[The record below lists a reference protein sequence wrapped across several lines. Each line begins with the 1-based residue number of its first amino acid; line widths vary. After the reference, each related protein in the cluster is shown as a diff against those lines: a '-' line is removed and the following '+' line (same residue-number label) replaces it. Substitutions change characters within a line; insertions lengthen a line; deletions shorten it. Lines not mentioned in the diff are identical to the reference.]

1 MKMKKPTGYFLV
13 TVFWLAV
20 LTFCSLKT
28 QAQTFVSTTPENR
41 NVVLEE
47 FTGIYCQFCPD
58 GHLIAQN
65 LHNADPND
73 VFLINIHTGGYANPN
88 GPSDPDFNS
97 LFGSA
102 IAGNSGLIGYPAGTV
117 NRDIISYSLSPQGN
131 PGTTALSRGDW
142 ATEVDTVLSQASYVN
157 VGAQASY
164 DMVTGI
170 LTVNTETYYTQTT
183 TNINVLHVAVV
194 QNNTPGPQTG
204 ALSYNP
210 GAIITGPWNP
220 TYNHQHMLR
229 HLMDGANGLE
239 YNVTTA
245 GTFVPNTHTW
255 QMPANLSSGQSTTG
269 FFPDLDPTNM
279 DIVAYIAEGPG
290 AIITGVQAEVL
301 CIFPNAYDANVTN
314 STSED
319 VICESETDISITFRN
334 YGNQALTSLDLTYD
348 INGGTP
354 IVYNWVGNLAS
365 GAQETVTITNVAFI
379 PQANNTVTWVASN
392 PNGQV
397 DQNTTNNSNT
407 STFKHFNLS
416 GDVIT
421 GITAGTIDVSIL
433 TDGYGSETTWEI
445 VDESGNVYGS
455 GGPYSNNTQY
465 NETAY
470 VAIFPSCFELKLY
483 DSYGDGMCCAN
494 GVGSVLVTDQNNNV
508 IFEGNPNNLTNFTEL
523 NAYFETGMGS
533 SNSWECTPFGCADVG
548 MGNGSYATQY
558 DCESDS
564 ANINT
569 PCFTVT
575 SINEVIKETEINNN
589 YNGIYDIL
597 GRKYTKSLGDLEN
610 GMYIIGN
617 KIILKQ

>member
-1 MKMKKPTGYFLV
+1 MKNINKSKGYFIV
-13 TVFWLAV
+13 TVFWIAV

-28 QAQTFVSTTPENR
+28 QAQTFVSTLPENK
-41 NVVLEE
+41 NVILEE

-65 LHNADPND
+65 LHNTNPND
-73 VFLINIHTGGYANPN
+73 VFLINIHTGGYSNPN
-88 GPSDPDFNS
+88 GPNDPDFNC
-97 LFGSA
+97 LYGGA
-102 IAGNSGLIGYPAGTV
+102 IATNANIAGYPAGSV
-117 NRDIISYSLSPQGN
+117 NRAILSGITPQN
-131 PGTTALSRGDW
+131 PGGTAMSRSDW
-142 ATEVDTVLSQASYVN
+142 ATAASNIMSQPSYVN
-157 VGAQASY
+157 VAAQASY

-170 LTVNTETYYTQTT
+170 LTVNTETYYTSTT

-194 QNNTPGPQTG
+194 QNNVAGPQTG

-210 GAIITGPWNP
+210 NAIITGPWNP
-220 TYNHQHMLR
+220 TYNHQHMFR

-239 YNVTTA
+239 FNVTTA

-255 QMPANLSSGQSTTG
+255 QMPTNLASGQSTNG
-269 FFPDLDPTNM
+269 YFPDLDPTNL
-279 DIVAYIAEGPG
+279 DVVAYIAEGPG
-290 AIITGVQAEVL
+290 EIITGFQASVIP
-301 CIFPNAYDANVTN
+301 IFPNAYDANVTN
-314 STSED
+314 STAED
-319 VICESETDISITFRN
+319 VICTSETDISITFRN
-334 YGNQALTSLDLTYD
+334 YGNQPLTSLDLTYD

-354 IVYNWVGNLAS
+354 AVYNWVGNLTS
-365 GAQETVTITNVAFI
+365 GAQETVTITNVTFI
-379 PQANNTVTWVASN
+379 PQANNTVTWLATN

-397 DQNTTNNSNT
+397 DQNTTNNYNT

-421 GITAGTIDVSIL
+421 GITAGIIDVSIL

-445 VDESGNVYGS
+445 IDEFGQVYGS

-508 IFEGNPNNLTNFTEL
+508 IFEGDPVNLQNFSEI
-523 NAYFETGMGS
+523 NVYFETGAGS

-548 MGNGSYATQY
+548 MGMGTYATQL
-558 DCESDS
+558 DCESDT

-569 PCFTVT
+569 PCFVIT
-575 SINEVIKETEINNN
+575 SINEIESNNTN
-589 YNGIYDIL
+589 NKIYDIL
-597 GRKYTKSLGDLEN
+597 GREYKSKVGELKN
-610 GMYIIGN
+610 GLYIIDNIKVIIN
-617 KIILKQ
+617 K

>member
-97 LFGSA
+97 LYGSA

-445 VDESGNVYGS
+445 VDEFGQVYGS

>member
-1 MKMKKPTGYFLV
+1 MKNINKSTGYFVV
-13 TVFWLAV
+13 TIFWLAV
-20 LTFCSLKT
+20 LTLWSLNT
-28 QAQTFVSTTPENR
+28 HAQTFVSTTPENK
-41 NVVLEE
+41 NVILEE

-65 LHNADPND
+65 LHNANPND
-73 VFLINIHTGGYANPN
+73 VFLINIHTGGYSNPN
-88 GPSDPDFNS
+88 GPNDPDFNC
-97 LFGSA
+97 LYGAA
-102 IAGNSGLIGYPAGTV
+102 IAANSGLAGYPAGTI
-117 NRDIISYSLSPQGN
+117 NRATFNGISPQGS

-142 ATEVDTVLSQASYVN
+142 VAASADIMSQPSYVN
-157 VGAQASY
+157 VGVQASY

-194 QNNTPGPQTG
+194 QNNVPGPQTG

-210 GAIITGPWNP
+210 NAIITGPWNP
-220 TYNHQHMLR
+220 TYNHQHMFR

-239 YNVTTA
+239 FNVTTA

-255 QMPANLSSGQSTTG
+255 QMPTNLASGQSTTG
-269 FFPDLDPTNM
+269 FFPDLDPTNL
-279 DIVAYIAEGPG
+279 DVVAYITEGPG
-290 AIITGVQAEVL
+290 EIITGFQANVIP
-301 CIFPNAYDANVTN
+301 IFPNAYDANVTN
-314 STSED
+314 STAED

-334 YGNQALTSLDLTYD
+334 YGNQSLTSLDLTYD

-354 IVYNWVGNLAS
+354 AVYNWTGNLIS
-365 GAQETVTITNVAFI
+365 GAQETVTINSVTFT

-397 DQNTTNNSNT
+397 DQNTTNNSST

-494 GVGSVLVTDQNNNV
+494 GVGSVLVTDQNNNI
-508 IFEGNPNNLTNFTEL
+508 IFEGDPVNLQNFSEISV
-523 NAYFETGMGS
+523 YFETGMGS

-548 MGNGSYATQY
+548 IGNGSYATQY

-569 PCFTVT
+569 PCFVIT
-575 SINEVIKETEINNN
+575 SINEITNNIRQNNKMYDVLGRELTEIPTGKI
-589 YNGIYDIL
+589 YIKNGII
-597 GRKYTKSLGDLEN
+597 
-610 GMYIIGN
+610 YIN
-617 KIILKQ
+617 

>member
-220 TYNHQHMLR
+220 TYNHQHRLV

-445 VDESGNVYGS
+445 VDEFGQVYGS

>member
-1 MKMKKPTGYFLV
+1 MKNINKSTGYFLV

-20 LTFCSLKT
+20 LTFWSVKT

-157 VGAQASY
+157 VGVQASY

-194 QNNTPGPQTG
+194 QNNVPGPQTG

-210 GAIITGPWNP
+210 GAIITGPWSP

-239 YNVTTA
+239 FNVTTA
-245 GTFVPNTHTW
+245 GTFIPNTHTW
-255 QMPANLSSGQSTTG
+255 QMPTNLASGQSTNG
-269 FFPDLDPTNM
+269 FFPDLDPTNL
-279 DIVAYIAEGPG
+279 DVVAYIAEGPG
-290 AIITGVQAEVL
+290 EIVTGFQANVIP
-301 CIFPNAYDANVTN
+301 IFPNAYDANVTT
-314 STSED
+314 STAED
-319 VICESETDISITFRN
+319 VVCASETDISITFRN
-334 YGNQALTSLDLTYD
+334 YGNQPLTSLDLTYD

-354 IVYNWVGNLAS
+354 AVYNWTGNLTS
-365 GAQETVTITNVAFI
+365 GAQETVTISNVTFI
-379 PQANNTVTWVASN
+379 PQGSNIVTWVATN
-392 PNGQV
+392 PNGQT
-397 DQNTTNNSNT
+397 DQNTTNNSST
-407 STFKHFNLS
+407 STFRHWNLS

-421 GITAGTIDVSIL
+421 GIDAGTIDISIL
-433 TDGYGSETTWEI
+433 TDNYGSETTWEI
-445 VDESGNVYGS
+445 VDEAGNVLGS
-455 GGPYSNNTQY
+455 GGPYNNTTQY

-470 VAIFPSCFELKLY
+470 VGANTCFEFKLY
-483 DSYGDGMCCAN
+483 DSYGDGMCCQQ
-494 GVGSVLVTDQNNNV
+494 GVGSVLVTDQSNNI
-508 IFEGNPNNLTNFTEL
+508 IFEGDPVNLQSFTEL
-523 NAYFETGMGS
+523 SAYFETGMAS

-569 PCFTVT
+569 PCFVVT
-575 SINEVIKETEINNN
+575 SINEITNNTKQNNKMYDVLGRELTEIPTGKM
-589 YNGIYDIL
+589 YIKNGII
-597 GRKYTKSLGDLEN
+597 
-610 GMYIIGN
+610 YIN
-617 KIILKQ
+617 

>member
-1 MKMKKPTGYFLV
+1 MKNINKSTGYFVV
-13 TVFWLAV
+13 TIFWLAV
-20 LTFCSLKT
+20 LTLWSLNT
-28 QAQTFVSTTPENR
+28 HAQTFVSTTPENK
-41 NVVLEE
+41 NVILEE

-65 LHNADPND
+65 LHNANPND
-73 VFLINIHTGGYANPN
+73 VFLINIHTGGYSNPN
-88 GPSDPDFNS
+88 GPSDPDFNC
-97 LFGSA
+97 LYGAA
-102 IAGNSGLIGYPAGTV
+102 IAANSGLAGYPAGTI
-117 NRDIISYSLSPQGN
+117 NRATFNGISPQGS

-142 ATEVDTVLSQASYVN
+142 VAASADIMSQPSYVN
-157 VGAQASY
+157 VGVQASY

-194 QNNTPGPQTG
+194 QNNVPGPQTG

-210 GAIITGPWNP
+210 NAIITGPWNP
-220 TYNHQHMLR
+220 TYNHQHMFR

-239 YNVTTA
+239 FNVTTA

-255 QMPANLSSGQSTTG
+255 QMPTNLASGQSTTG
-269 FFPDLDPTNM
+269 FFPDLDPTNL
-279 DIVAYIAEGPG
+279 DVVAYITEGPG
-290 AIITGVQAEVL
+290 EIITGFQANVIP
-301 CIFPNAYDANVTN
+301 IFPNAYDANVTN
-314 STSED
+314 STAED

-334 YGNQALTSLDLTYD
+334 YGNQSLTSLDLTYD

-354 IVYNWVGNLAS
+354 AVYNWTGNLIS
-365 GAQETVTITNVAFI
+365 GAQETVTINSVTFT

-397 DQNTTNNSNT
+397 DQNTTNNSST

-494 GVGSVLVTDQNNNV
+494 GVGSVLVTDQNNNI
-508 IFEGNPNNLTNFTEL
+508 IFEGDPVNLQNFSEISV
-523 NAYFETGMGS
+523 YFETGMGS
-533 SNSWECTPFGCADVG
+533 SNAWECTPFGCADVG
-548 MGNGSYATQY
+548 IGNGSYATQL

-564 ANINT
+564 ANVNT
-569 PCFTVT
+569 PCFVVT
-575 SINEVIKETEINNN
+575 SINEIELSNN
-589 YNGIYDIL
+589 YNKIYDVLGREWKVQFGDLPKGIY
-597 GRKYTKSLGDLEN
+597 
-610 GMYIIGN
+610 IINN
-617 KIILKQ
+617 KIQYKQ

>member
-1 MKMKKPTGYFLV
+1 MKKSTGYFLV
-13 TVFWLAV
+13 TIFWLAI

-97 LFGSA
+97 LYGSA
-102 IAGNSGLIGYPAGTV
+102 IATNSGLIGYPAGTV

-131 PGTTALSRGDW
+131 PGTTALSRSDW

-157 VGAQASY
+157 VGVQASY

-220 TYNHQHMLR
+220 TYNHQHRLV
-229 HLMDGANGLE
+229 HLMDGVNGLE
-239 YNVTTA
+239 FNVTTA

-255 QMPANLSSGQSTTG
+255 QMPTNLASGQSTNG
-269 FFPDLDPTNM
+269 FFPDLDPTNL
-279 DIVAYIAEGPG
+279 DVVAYIAEGPG
-290 AIITGVQAEVL
+290 AIVTGYQANVIP
-301 CIFPNAYDANVTN
+301 IFPNAYDANVTN
-314 STSED
+314 STAED

-334 YGNQALTSLDLTYD
+334 YGNQPLTSLDLTYD

-354 IVYNWVGNLAS
+354 AVYNWTGNLIS
-365 GAQETVTITNVAFI
+365 GAQETIIINSVTFT

-397 DQNTTNNSNT
+397 DQNTTNNSST

-445 VDESGNVYGS
+445 IDEFGQVYGS

-465 NETAY
+465 NEMAY

-494 GVGSVLVTDQNNNV
+494 GVGSVLVTDQNNNI
-508 IFEGNPNNLTNFTEL
+508 IFEGDPTNLQNFSEISV
-523 NAYFETGMGS
+523 YFETGMGS

-548 MGNGSYATQY
+548 MGNGSYATQL

-575 SINEVIKETEINNN
+575 SINEIVKETEIDNN

>member
-1 MKMKKPTGYFLV
+1 MKKLYIIILV
-13 TVFWLAV
+13 L
-20 LTFCSLKT
+20 LGLQT

-58 GHLIAQN
+58 GHLIAQG
-65 LHNADPND
+65 LYNANPND

-88 GPSDPDFNS
+88 GPNDPDFNC
-97 LFGSA
+97 LYGAA
-102 IAGNSGLIGYPAGTV
+102 IAANSGLAGYPAGTV
-117 NRDIISYSLSPQGN
+117 NRATFSGISPQGS

-142 ATEVDTVLSQASYVN
+142 AAASADIMSQPSYVN
-157 VGAQASY
+157 VGVQASY

-194 QNNTPGPQTG
+194 QNNVPGPQTG
-204 ALSYNP
+204 ATTYNP

-220 TYNHQHMLR
+220 TYNHQHMFR

-239 YNVTTA
+239 FNVTTA

-255 QMPANLSSGQSTTG
+255 QMPTNLASGQSTNG
-269 FFPDLDPTNM
+269 FFPDLDPTNL
-279 DIVAYIAEGPG
+279 DVVAYIAEGPG
-290 AIITGVQAEVL
+290 EIITGYQANVIP
-301 CIFPNAYDANVTN
+301 IFPNAYDANVTN
-314 STSED
+314 STAED

-334 YGNQALTSLDLTYD
+334 YGNQPLTSLDLTYD

-354 IVYNWVGNLAS
+354 AVYNWTGNLIS
-365 GAQETVTITNVAFI
+365 GAQETVIINSVTFT

-397 DQNTTNNSNT
+397 DQNTTNNSST

-433 TDGYGSETTWEI
+433 TDGYGNETTWEI
-445 VDESGNVYGS
+445 IDEFGQVYGS

-465 NETAY
+465 NEMAY

-483 DSYGDGMCCAN
+483 DSYGDGMCCAQ
-494 GVGSVLVTDQNNNV
+494 GVGSVLVTDQNNNI
-508 IFEGNPNNLTNFTEL
+508 IFEGDPTNLQNFSEISV
-523 NAYFETGMGS
+523 YFETGMGS

-564 ANINT
+564 SNVNT
-569 PCFTVT
+569 PCFVVT
-575 SINEVIKETEINNN
+575 SINEIELSNS
-589 YNGIYDIL
+589 YNKIHDIL
-597 GRKYTKSLGDLEN
+597 GREYKSKVGELKKGL
-610 GMYIIGN
+610 YIIDN
-617 KIILKQ
+617 KKILIIE